1 MTSFSLGNRPA
12 TRRNWRT
19 APLWLLLVGALS
31 FPGRGGE
38 VGELIFFDGFETFI
52 DQTIV
57 AGETLTLDLTVLPPQ
72 GDYGDV
78 TYSVE
83 PLPLPPNAT
92 LDGPT
97 FIFAPTAEQ
106 AGAFEF
112 MFMAENDMGDMR
124 SGAVEITVLEPPEDG
139 TTAISGRLLDSIALS
154 QGDEV
159 PIVGATVQILGG
171 SASTTTDAQGNFHLD
186 DIAGTE
192 VVLDVE
198 TDTADFAPDGSGY
211 ASFRTP
217 LSLVANVTNPIGDPI
232 LLPRIDPDGT
242 AMVDPGSNTV
252 VENPDL
258 GVSIEIPAGTAENEG
273 GGDFSGEMSISEVP
287 ADMPPMQ
294 LPREL
299 QPGMLITIQPTGVN
313 FTQPVPITFPNI
325 DNLPPGFE
333 TNLWSLSETGV
344 FTVTGRGKVSA
355 DGDRIETVS
364 GGVWAATWHAPVPEP
379 PEIND
384 DTDDN
389 NAEEDI
395 DSPDEEA
402 QCQVGSSASLRGGCL
417 RIRHRLPVHQSLGT
431 ERSLELLYRSTNA
444 YPNPIIN
451 INSSL
456 STTTAT
462 PNAFDIELINVAGV
476 DQDFRAVV
484 EPLRDSQRHAFT
496 FDASAFP
503 TGRYPYDLMIAGQY
517 DRSFVGAR
525 DFGNVLVNNQIQSP
539 FGAGWQMTGISRLVD
554 TEGDLLL
561 QTKDG
566 GLKRFAGDLFAP
578 ARVFPADRVPRSI
591 TSADFNGDGAIDLAT
606 ANGGSDDTS
615 VLLGNGDGSFQDQQR
630 FAAGDAPRSI
640 TAADFNGDGVID
652 LATANAGFDD
662 ISILLGNGDGSFQDP
677 LLFAAGDFPESIT
690 AADFNGDGAID
701 LATANNSSND
711 TSVLLGNGDGTFHAP
726 DRFGAGDR
734 PSSITAAD
742 FNGDGAVDLVTANTL
757 SDDISVLLGNGDGSF
772 QDQQRF
778 AAGHGPGSITA
789 VDFNGDGAIDL
800 ATANAGPDDT
810 SVLLGNGDGTF
821 QGQRRFAAGDAPV
834 SITAADFNGDGATD
848 LATANF
854 GSDDT
859 SVLLGNG
866 DGTFQGQQRFAAG
879 SGLYSITAANFNGD
893 GLPDLAA
900 VNLHAND
907 ISVLLNQPVP
917 DVLAGPASDF
927 TTIERQSDGAFIR
940 FFNEGSQVHFDAE
953 GLQTSSVDPNGN
965 TTSFAYDGQQRL
977 VSITDPAGKVTQ
989 LRYTGQRLSE
999 IENPAGRITRF
1010 THDATGNLTR
1020 ITNPDESTRE
1030 FSYDDHHLLTRQTDE
1045 RGMVTEY
1052 TYDATGRLIM
1062 SRQPD
1067 GSERML
1073 AASRTQALVAD
1084 PESTSV
1090 DNPAPAVPAGDVE
1103 SGFINGDGTIQTF
1116 ESDSLGK
1123 ITRRT
1128 DAAGLMTTIERDA
1141 DGNPVTTTFPDGTVI
1156 SATFDNRGNLTSF
1169 SDNVRGGTRTL
1180 EYQQAFNR
1188 LTRITD
1194 SQGNT
1199 TKLDY
1204 DERGNLTGLTSPT
1217 DRNLAFTHNARG
1229 LTETSTDALGTQ
1241 RQFEYNEAGNL
1252 VRLTEGTSTARRTT
1266 DITYTGEGLP
1276 ATLTNAE
1283 GQQSG
1288 FEYDVEGRL
1297 TRLALPDGRAI
1308 AIAYDDA
1315 GNPIA
1320 ITPPGRPEHRFSF
1333 NEVNLETAYDPPA
1346 IGLSDDI
1353 TRMEYNNARQL
1364 TGIVRPD
1371 GKRVEFGYDSTGRLQ
1386 DRTMPA
1392 GATTLGYDAD
1402 TGQLISVDTADID
1415 LDFQWDGFL
1424 PVSASASGDI
1434 DGQVSQDFDSDFFLI
1449 SEAVNGDA
1457 VSFEYDRDGLLIQ
1470 AGALNLTRESASGLL
1485 GSTTL
1490 GVVSVSIDYN
1500 AFAEPRTRQIEVN
1513 DNPVLG
1519 FGFTRDKL
1527 GRIEQLTE
1535 TLGGSTVALDYR
1547 YDLAGRLIEVRQNDT
1562 PIETYTYDAN
1572 SNRIQSTTAAGT
1584 IDYDYDDQD
1593 RLIEATGPAGTTTY
1607 EYTDAGELEAKTA
1620 PAGTTTYNYDAAGN
1634 LREVTLP
1641 DGTVIEYLIDG
1652 LDRRVGKRVNGELV
1666 KGWLYRGLLNPVA
1679 ELDAQGNVVTR
1690 FVYGERPNVPAY
1702 MIRDGK
1708 TYRIVSDHLGSPR
1721 LLIDT
1726 DTGEVVQQMAYD
1738 TFGRVIEDTNPG
1750 FQPFGFAG
1758 GLYDPDTGLVRFGA
1772 RDYDPETGRWTAKD
1786 PIRFAGG
1793 DPNLYGYVLND
1804 PVNLVDPYGL
1814 LGGPFGPLNRRG
1826 INTRTAI
1833 EVSRHSNALAL
1844 AGTIAAVGGTAGTTA
1859 AARGGALV
1867 CRAVSSAAA
1876 SSRGREALKTACL
1889 AASLCTI
1896 QINSAGNIVIKP
1908 TRAVLQQRR
1917 RLQKIR
1923 AGIQREQVNR
1933 FREVIRDR

>member
-630 FAAGDAPRSI
+630 FAAG
-640 TAADFNGDGVID
+640 
-652 LATANAGFDD
+652 
-662 ISILLGNGDGSFQDP
+662 
-677 LLFAAGDFPESIT
+677 
-690 AADFNGDGAID
+690 
-701 LATANNSSND
+701 
-711 TSVLLGNGDGTFHAP
+711 
-726 DRFGAGDR
+726 
-734 PSSITAAD
+734 
-742 FNGDGAVDLVTANTL
+742 
-757 SDDISVLLGNGDGSF
+757 
-772 QDQQRF
+772 
-778 AAGHGPGSITA
+778 HGPGSITA

-1116 ESDSLGK
+1116 ESDSHGK